1 MFKIELYKKNLNI
14 GHITFSYDNNNI
26 VILSLDNRNQTV
38 EKILIINLLKF
49 IITNIDDAQFTK
61 KISVDDCSIHS
72 LTKKSVYYKMGFR
85 ILNKRHL
92 EIMRIDFLKPM
103 KKRVRNQFTYNDNYA
118 SIIHFKTI
126 IEYYKYLINKNK
138 NLSKINSFK
147 YYKLNETTSEFE
159 II

>member
-14 GHITFSYDNNNI
+14 GHITFVYKNNNI
-26 VILSLDNRNQTV
+26 EILSVNNENEKI

-49 IITNIDDAQFTK
+49 IITNFDDAYFTK
-61 KISVDDCSIHS
+61 KITVEDCSINS
-72 LTKKSVYYKMGFR
+72 LTKKSIYYKMGFR
-85 ILNKRHL
+85 ILNKKDL

-103 KKRVRNQFTYNDNYA
+103 KKKIRNQFTYNDDYA
-118 SIIHFKTI
+118 SIVHFKTI
-126 IEYYKYLINKNK
+126 IEYYKYLKNK

-147 YYKLNETTSEFE
+147 YYKLNENTLEFE